1 MRGAEPPF
9 ATLDFPRGASQFRAM
24 SLPRAPATLSGDFAE
39 ALGHAVA
46 GFGFLE
52 EVLKHAIH
60 ALSLDRLGD
69 SPTEAEIDGWAARME
84 QIRGDS
90 LGTLIDSFLAACD
103 RCGTRRDMRAELQ
116 AIRDRRNML
125 CHASWKPVPEAE
137 GGGWRPAFVTSR
149 EIAVPARMA
158 AADLRHI
165 RAETLVAVRR
175 ITAIAR
181 ASGLGD
187 LEGADPAR
195 IEAERA
201 RARARAA
208 RKAAEQRRPPAWHP
222 PDDEERGGARHAA
235 HHWHPLDAD
244 EAAREARAEGHN
256 SRGSHGRPRH
266 HPDPRR
272 ERQDPEE
279 RRR

>member
-1 MRGAEPPF
+1 
-9 ATLDFPRGASQFRAM
+9 M
-24 SLPRAPATLSGDFAE
+24 SPPRAPATLSSDFAE
-39 ALGHAVA
+39 ALGRAVA

-60 ALSLDRLGD
+60 ALSLDRLGA
-69 SPTEAEIDGWAARME
+69 SPTEAQIDGWAARME

-90 LGTLIDSFLAACD
+90 LGTLIDAFLGACD
-103 RCGTRRDMRAELQ
+103 RCGGRRDMRAELQ

-125 CHASWKPVPEAE
+125 CHASWKPVPQSE

-149 EIAVPARMA
+149 EIAVPARMVP
-158 AADLRHI
+158 ADLRRI

-175 ITAIAR
+175 IVAIAR
-181 ASGLGD
+181 ASGLAD
-187 LEGADPAR
+187 LEDVDPAR

-201 RARARAA
+201 RARARTARRAAEERHPPVDGEA
-208 RKAAEQRRPPAWHP
+208 RKAAA
-222 PDDEERGGARHAA
+222 EREPGQ
-235 HHWHPLDAD
+235 HWHPLDTDD
-244 EAAREARAEGHN
+244 EAAAGARSEGRGN
-256 SRGSHGRPRH
+256 SRHRGHHH